1 MVKLGSNLSDK
12 VEKQASADDGF
23 DNIPLITP
31 LEVSQLQQP
40 FSDKVVVKTKTE
52 YRQKN
57 RPFVPNIRKLN
68 IDFHSGVSDKA
79 KITGLI
85 LITLAFLTSLLLL
98 LMYKAMWY
106 DQLTCPEGF
115 VLKQKHCTPA
125 ALEMYYTDQQ
135 QEEEEEEEQGGP
147 GARSSSST
155 NTGLYA
161 ALSHLNQVKRTGSEL
176 PSSWLPVIGALEETR
191 GGSEPL
197 KEGPEGEK

>member
-12 VEKQASADDGF
+12 LEKQLSADDGF

-31 LEVSQLQQP
+31 LEVNQLQQP
-40 FSDKVVVKTKTE
+40 FTDKVVVKTSTQ
-52 YRQKN
+52 YQLQQKKKN
-57 RPFVPNIRKLN
+57 KLYVPNIKKLN
-68 IDFHSGVSDKA
+68 INFYSDVSEKA

-115 VLKQKHCTPA
+115 ILKQKHCTPA
-125 ALEMYYTDQQ
+125 ALEMYYTEQQQ
-135 QEEEEEEEQGGP
+135 QEEP
-147 GARSSSST
+147 GVRGEP

-161 ALSHLNQVKRTGSEL
+161 ALSHLNQVKRTGPEL
-176 PSSWLPVIGALEETR
+176 PSPWLPVISALKEAEVAKQ
-191 GGSEPL
+191 GSEPL
-197 KEGPEGEK
+197 KGVLEGEE

>member
-12 VEKQASADDGF
+12 LEKQPSADDGF

-31 LEVSQLQQP
+31 LEVNQLQQP
-40 FSDKVVVKTKTE
+40 FADKVIVKTSTQ
-52 YRQKN
+52 YQLQQKKKN
-57 RPFVPNIRKLN
+57 KLYVPSIKKLN
-68 IDFHSGVSDKA
+68 INFYSDVSDKA

-115 VLKQKHCTPA
+115 ILKQKHCTPA
-125 ALEMYYTDQQ
+125 ALEMYYTEQQQQQ
-135 QEEEEEEEQGGP
+135 QEP
-147 GARSSSST
+147 GVHGST

-161 ALSHLNQVKRTGSEL
+161 ALSHLNQVKRTGPEL
-176 PSSWLPVIGALEETR
+176 PPPWLPVITALKEAELAKQ
-191 GGSEPL
+191 GSEPL
-197 KEGPEGEK
+197 KGVLEGEE

>member
-12 VEKQASADDGF
+12 LEKQPSADGF

-40 FSDKVVVKTKTE
+40 FADEVVVKTKTE
-52 YRQKN
+52 YQLQQKN
-57 RPFVPNIRKLN
+57 RRFVPNIRKLN
-68 IDFHSGVSDKA
+68 INFYSDVSDKA
-79 KITGLI
+79 KIIGLI

-115 VLKQKHCTPA
+115 VLKQKHCTPVA
-125 ALEMYYTDQQ
+125 PEMYYTDQQ
-135 QEEEEEEEQGGP
+135 EEEEAQGEA
-147 GARSSSST
+147 GARSST

-161 ALSHLNQVKRTGSEL
+161 ALSHLNQVKRTGPEL
-176 PSSWLPVIGALEETR
+176 PSSWLPVIGAQKEAEETLDR
-191 GGSEPL
+191 EPL

>member
-12 VEKQASADDGF
+12 LEKQPSADDGF

-31 LEVSQLQQP
+31 LEVNQLQQP
-40 FSDKVVVKTKTE
+40 FADKVIVKTLTQ
-52 YRQKN
+52 YQLPQKKKN
-57 RPFVPNIRKLN
+57 KLYVPNIKKLN
-68 IDFHSGVSDKA
+68 INFYSDVSEKA

-115 VLKQKHCTPA
+115 ILKQKHCTPA
-125 ALEMYYTDQQ
+125 ALEMYYTEQQ
-135 QEEEEEEEQGGP
+135 QQGVP
-147 GARSSSST
+147 GIHDGA

-161 ALSHLNQVKRTGSEL
+161 ALSHLNHVKRTGSEL
-176 PSSWLPVIGALEETR
+176 PSPWLPVISALKEAEVAKQ
-191 GGSEPL
+191 GNEPL
-197 KEGPEGEK
+197 PGGLEGEE